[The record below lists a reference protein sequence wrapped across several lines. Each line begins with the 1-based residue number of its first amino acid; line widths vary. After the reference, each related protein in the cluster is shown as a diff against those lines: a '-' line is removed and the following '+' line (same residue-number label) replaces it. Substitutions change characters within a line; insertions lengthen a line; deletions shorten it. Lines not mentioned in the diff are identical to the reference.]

1 MNSSSMKSLLSLL
14 DVVNL
19 FNASH
24 QYIPLCSSYE
34 SFLSTIPADVPYLSG
49 FEYHLSSVSQ
59 PCDALVCFLTRDLQ
73 RFSTTVLVDEADST
87 HLNQAHRASQ
97 LLLQSPN
104 LLCVT
109 DHVWF
114 ELDAYP
120 DQALSLFVGNHS
132 NIQSAAER
140 HSILLESKKLT
151 HQWLSSL
158 STNPVPLFD
167 FNSSLTKLFSIVP
180 DWLIAEVGIMD
191 RNSAKAH
198 IKLLLNPPRSYTFS
212 AFLDL
217 YSQLFPHA
225 VSYLS
230 TLRGSAFVDLLEQ
243 FDCHFQLSLAVFKDR
258 MIGAIEVLPS
268 FNASASREYD
278 DFFRS
283 VMSSCSALL
292 GCSDLNDQV
301 DCQTVFVDAQGH
313 SFSSRMHHLK
323 LSPAGDGRWIPKVYR
338 DLRDA
343 E

>member
-1 MNSSSMKSLLSLL
+1 MIGSSTASSLSLL
-14 DVVNL
+14 DVVHL
-19 FNASH
+19 FNAQR
-24 QYIPLCSSYE
+24 QYIPLCSSHE
-34 SFLSTIPADVPYLSG
+34 SFLSTIPAEVPYLSG
-49 FEYHLSSVSQ
+49 FEYHLSSAGQ

-73 RFSTTVLVDEADST
+73 RFSRSAVVEEADVT
-87 HLNQAHRASQ
+87 HLNQACRASQ

-132 NIQSAAER
+132 NVQSAAER

-158 STNPVPLFD
+158 SNNPVPLFD
-167 FNSSLTKLFSIVP
+167 FNSALTNLFSIVP

-191 RNSAKAH
+191 RHSAKAH
-198 IKLLLNPPRSYTFS
+198 IKLLLNPPSSYTFS

-217 YSQLFPHA
+217 YAQVFPDA
-225 VSYLS
+225 VPYL
-230 TLRGSAFVDLLEQ
+230 TALRGSAFVDLLEQ
-243 FDCHFQLSLAVFKDR
+243 FDCHFQLSLALFKDR

-268 FNASASREYD
+268 FNASESDEYD
-278 DFFRS
+278 AFFRS
-283 VMSSCSALL
+283 VMRSCSALL

-301 DCQTVFVDAQGH
+301 DCQTLLVDAKGY

-323 LSPAGDGRWIPKVYR
+323 LSPAGDGGCIPKVYR
-338 DLRDA
+338 DLRVV